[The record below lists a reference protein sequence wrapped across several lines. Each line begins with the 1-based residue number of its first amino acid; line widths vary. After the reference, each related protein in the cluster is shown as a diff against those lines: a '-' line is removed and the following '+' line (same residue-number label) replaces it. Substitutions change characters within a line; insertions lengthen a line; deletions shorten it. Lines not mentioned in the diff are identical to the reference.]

1 MARVILNEVRKEFRG
16 ERGRRVRAVNGVCL
30 EAGEGEL
37 VAIVGPSGCGKTT
50 LLRLIA
56 GLERPD
62 SGSITLDG
70 APLETLAAKDRDVAM
85 VFQTHALFPHL
96 TAYEN
101 LAFGLALRRT
111 PKPEIDR
118 RVREA
123 AAMLGLEELL
133 DRCPQA
139 LSGGECQRVALGRAL
154 VRSPRVFLFDEPLSN
169 LDPPSRARLRE
180 EVLKVRR
187 QSKAAMVYV
196 THDLAEAGALADR
209 VALMRDGAIEQTGP
223 LEEIRRNPASAF
235 VAAFVGAAG

>member
-1 MARVILNEVRKEFRG
+1 MAQVGLKHLTKVFEDPGG
-16 ERGRRVRAVNGVCL
+16 EIIRAVDDACL
-30 EAGEGEL
+30 AVEDKEL
-37 VAIVGPSGCGKTT
+37 LALVGPSGCGKTT

-133 DRCPQA
+133 ERRPQA